1 MLITLRCK
9 NCGKVQRV
17 ELNDLC
23 KDLFYKC
30 VNCETIMTDRESTKL
45 ANLTTLDNFDVV
57 KIIDGDSRSD
67 FQNSIFT
74 DDLERITEIYCGAD
88 NDFKREIANIVDA
101 VYLIFNRKNVD
112 EAKVLHN
119 MVRDYQLS
127 KDKIVQAEVENSSSL
142 NTDKSLAGLV
152 SYVEEK
158 IPGYSVNESGFNKL
172 NNLFK
177 EYGYDLLIDCVDI
190 SCDRYLKYDK
200 EGKSTKDSVE
210 DFFDKIGGIAYNK
223 SLSPIQKKIGYIIN
237 YGDKVAYGWR
247 KNDVKA
253 LLQRYVV
260 TLKEYGYDEEE
271 IVTDLQDHV
280 MTIISETRD
289 WSEWDE
295 RMNDRVKMFA
305 EEIE

>member
-1 MLITLRCK
+1 MLITLKCR
-9 NCGKVQRV
+9 NCGKIQKV
-17 ELNDLC
+17 ELDDLC
-23 KDLFYKC
+23 KELFYMC
-30 VNCETIMTDRESTKL
+30 ANCETIMTDRESTKL
-45 ANLTTLDNFDVV
+45 ANLATLDNFDVV

-101 VYLIFNRKNVD
+101 VYLILNKKNVE

-127 KDKIVQAEVENSSSL
+127 KDTTMQADAE
-142 NTDKSLAGLV
+142 KSLFVKTEKSFEEFV
-152 SYVEEK
+152 SYIEEK
-158 IPGYSVNESGFNKL
+158 IPGYGISKSGLAFLKNLFNKYD
-172 NNLFK
+172 F
-177 EYGYDLLIDCVDI
+177 DLLLECVDI
-190 SCDRYLKYDK
+190 SYEKYLEYDE
-200 EGKSTKDSVE
+200 EGEIVKGSIGL
-210 DFFDKIGGIAYNK
+210 FCNKIGGIAYNK
-223 SLSPIQKKIGYIIN
+223 SRSQIQDRIGYIVN
-237 YGDKVAYGWR
+237 YGDKVAYDWR

-280 MTIISETRD
+280 ITMISETRD
-289 WSEWDE
+289 WREWDE
-295 RMNDRVKMFA
+295 KVRDRMRMFA